1 MQKPKTLIRRYPQ
14 TPRPGRTIGLE
25 LNDKEGINQAL
36 TVGYYLIAH
45 GDKLGLLLRKCFYR
59 YIQKAYQVLEGCLEL
74 RSDVWNSML
83 GHRISVGTFQNVYW
97 FRIRENVSMEI

>member
-45 GDKLGLLLRKCFYR
+45 GDKLGLLLRKCFTGISKKHIR
-59 YIQKAYQVLEGCLEL
+59 YWKADLEL

-97 FRIRENVSMEI
+97 FRI